1 MDHQTHAAIHDRLV
15 DWEATLDKFSNWVD
29 RALVDGLEN
38 DLLRSLLR
46 LVRLFGHLDQN
57 FCYCCRT
64 ICINNSNLK
73 NKA

>member
-1 MDHQTHAAIHDRLV
+1 MDHQIHAALHDRLI

-46 LVRLFGHLDQN
+46 LV
-57 FCYCCRT
+57 
-64 ICINNSNLK
+64 
-73 NKA
+73 